1 MGCATG
7 LSQHTGGQVVGGELH
22 QADRHMRGNG
32 SKVWR
37 SNFTWPVELRGA
49 PRIIPPFLFRPSCLV
64 LRERRPGARPGQ
76 TRRPFRLFQGG
87 SPLKGTPAMP
97 LPKATCRSANG

>member
-49 PRIIPPFLFRPSCLV
+49 PRIIPPFFPAFLSGSQ
-64 LRERRPGARPGQ
+64 RETPWRQAGSDSSSV
-76 TRRPFRLFQGG
+76 
-87 SPLKGTPAMP
+87 SPLSGGG
-97 LPKATCRSANG
+97 LP